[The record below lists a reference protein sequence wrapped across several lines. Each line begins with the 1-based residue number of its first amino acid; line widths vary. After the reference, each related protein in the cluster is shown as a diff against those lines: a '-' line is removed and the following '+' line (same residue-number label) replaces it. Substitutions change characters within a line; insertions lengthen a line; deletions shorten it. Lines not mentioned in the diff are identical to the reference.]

1 MSALYCE
8 LKFHCDLLSYVEPLI
23 LLNFCL
29 IPAGTVTLAILND
42 KKLPNGIEIESDGV
56 NQLVVFGL
64 AFIKSTLFDPV

>member
-64 AFIKSTLFDPV
+64 AFIKSTLFV

>member
-56 NQLVVFGL
+56 NPTRSIWTCLYKIYPF
-64 AFIKSTLFDPV
+64 